1 MQIIDSDIVHLYE
14 IHILQL
20 KFDHLPG
27 FNLRDFFWNLQI
39 GDAIACLL
47 PNTRTRVEMLD

>member
-47 PNTRTRVEMLD
+47 PNTRVQMLD